1 MSYSSDLSR
10 RLRHKK
16 PMTGF
21 LSTLSQEQRRQA
33 LNFSG
38 DDTHGAPIVPDFEV
52 KVPPHPQKYP
62 DHKGHKGA
70 VFGGIC
76 NRTACNR
83 EHAEFYNR
91 GTYGYYCAD
100 DAIAINRYSGKAPLC
115 IVVDHDLSHEE
126 MDAHYRRMME
136 EMRP

>member
-1 MSYSSDLSR
+1 MSYSSELSR
-10 RLRHKK
+10 RLRHK
-16 PMTGF
+16 
-21 LSTLSQEQRRQA
+21 
-33 LNFSG
+33 
-38 DDTHGAPIVPDFEV
+38 PIHRLFDEPEKILPDFEV